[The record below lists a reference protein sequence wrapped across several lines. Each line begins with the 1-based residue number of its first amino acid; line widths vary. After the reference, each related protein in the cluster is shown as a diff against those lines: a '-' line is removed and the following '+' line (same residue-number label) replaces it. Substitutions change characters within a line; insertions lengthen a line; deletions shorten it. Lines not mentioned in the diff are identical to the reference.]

1 MKVALLPNCLW
12 GTNFTDICIQYIFWN
27 LFAGMVLKACLW
39 DKIAITIM
47 HSIITVLHSVCIYW
61 YTTWV
66 IIIIICSFI
75 AVSRH
80 QVPIGQ
86 MGNYQKHLKRI
97 NPLREL
103 DTGDVRTQLFGNPFK
118 LEKPSDKVMCMC
130 STYLHRKLSS
140 LFSTWTC
147 MYLVAPHIVI
157 DTQWWSTNINS
168 LRGGKK
174 WTKYML
180 ILPFTTKLSKKHCF
194 GANLTHKY

>member
-1 MKVALLPNCLW
+1 
-12 GTNFTDICIQYIFWN
+12 
-27 LFAGMVLKACLW
+27 MVLIACLW
-39 DKIAITIM
+39 DKITIVIM
-47 HSIITVLHSVCIYW
+47 HSIITVLLCVYID
-61 YTTWV
+61 TLPELLLLLLFV
-66 IIIIICSFI
+66 FFI

-140 LFSTWTC
+140 LFSTWTY

-157 DTQWWSTNINS
+157 DTQ
-168 LRGGKK
+168 
-174 WTKYML
+174 
-180 ILPFTTKLSKKHCF
+180 
-194 GANLTHKY
+194 

>member
-1 MKVALLPNCLW
+1 M
-12 GTNFTDICIQYIFWN
+12 FF
-27 LFAGMVLKACLW
+27 
-39 DKIAITIM
+39 
-47 HSIITVLHSVCIYW
+47 
-61 YTTWV
+61 
-66 IIIIICSFI
+66 FI

-118 LEKPSDKVMCMC
+118 LEKPSDKVMCVC

-140 LFSTWTC
+140 LFSTWTY

-157 DTQWWSTNINS
+157 DTQ
-168 LRGGKK
+168 
-174 WTKYML
+174 
-180 ILPFTTKLSKKHCF
+180 
-194 GANLTHKY
+194 